1 MPPILEIQDLLIER
15 NRRPVLD
22 VPRLDVLEK
31 ETLAVIGPNGAG
43 KSTLLLA
50 LSRLLRP
57 ARGEI
62 RFRGQPL
69 MAQGELEF
77 RRRLGLV
84 LQNPL
89 LLDISVFDNV
99 ATGLR
104 FRGRPARQ
112 VKTQVEE
119 WLEKLG
125 VAPLRHRR
133 ARSLS
138 GGEAQRVSLAR
149 AFALEPDILLLD
161 EPFSA
166 LDAPT
171 RARLLDD
178 FHSLLNVTHITTI
191 FVTHDMDEA
200 LLLGDRV
207 AVLLSGHLR
216 QVDTPEA
223 VFNAPADP
231 DIAALVG
238 VETVIPGK
246 VLGPAGPSANSAGGD
261 QLLLI
266 EAGQF
271 HFEAVGQVPAG
282 RPVLLC
288 LRPEAVALW
297 ADDAAAAPAA
307 VASAPA
313 GPKTSIRNQLRGTIR
328 HLTPQGPLMR
338 VVIDCGFPVVAL
350 ITRLSAQEMGLRLD
364 QPVAAS
370 FKATA
375 VHLIPR

>member
-1 MPPILEIQDLLIER
+1 MAPILEIQDLLVER
-15 NRRPVLD
+15 NRRPVLE
-22 VPRLDVLEK
+22 VPRLDVLEN

-43 KSTLLLA
+43 KSTLLLT

-69 MAQGELEF
+69 MAQSELVY

-89 LLDISVFDNV
+89 LLDLSVFDNV

-104 FRGRPARQ
+104 FRGRPARH
-112 VKTQVEE
+112 VKAQVET

-125 VAPLRHRR
+125 VAHLRQRR

-171 RARLLDD
+171 RARLLED
-178 FHSLLNVTHITTI
+178 FHSLLNTTRITTI

-200 LLLGDRV
+200 FLLGDRV
-207 AVLLSGHLR
+207 AVLLAGQLR
-216 QVDTPEA
+216 QVGSPEA

-238 VETVIPGK
+238 VETVIAGK
-246 VLGPAGPSANSAGGD
+246 VTGPATPGGD
-261 QLLLI
+261 QLLLV

-271 HFEAVGQVPAG
+271 QFEVVGQAG
-282 RPVLLC
+282 MGRSVLLC

-297 ADDAAAAPAA
+297 ADDAEASPPADRF
-307 VASAPA
+307 S
-313 GPKTSIRNQLRGTIR
+313 GRTSIRNRLRGTIR
-328 HLTPQGPLMR
+328 QLTPQGPLMR

-350 ITRLSAQEMGLRLD
+350 ITRLSAQEMGLRPG
-364 QPVAAS
+364 QRVAAS

>member
-1 MPPILEIQDLLIER
+1 MPPILEIHDLLVER
-15 NRRPVLD
+15 NRRPVLT
-22 VPRLDVLEK
+22 VPRLDVLEH

-43 KSTLLLA
+43 KSTLLLV
-50 LSRLLRP
+50 LSQLIRP

-69 MAQGELEF
+69 APQGELAY

-89 LLDISVFDNV
+89 LLDASVFDNV

-104 FRGRPARQ
+104 FRGRSAQEIKPRA
-112 VKTQVEE
+112 EH

-125 VAPLRHRR
+125 VAALRQRR
-133 ARSLS
+133 ARALS

-178 FHSLLNVTHITTI
+178 FHALLNTTDITTV

-207 AVLLSGHLR
+207 AVLLDGHLR
-216 QVDTPEA
+216 QVDTPEV
-223 VFNAPADP
+223 VFSAPADP
-231 DIAALVG
+231 GIAALVG
-238 VETVIPGK
+238 VETVIPGT
-246 VLGPAGPSANSAGGD
+246 VLGPAVPGDQLGGE

-271 HFEAVGQVPAG
+271 QFDAVGQAAAG
-282 RPVLLC
+282 RSVLLC

-297 ADDAAAAPAA
+297 VEGAD
-307 VASAPA
+307 SLGTA
-313 GPKTSIRNQLRGTIR
+313 GPRSSVRNRLHGTIR
-328 HLTPQGPLMR
+328 HLAPQGPLMR
-338 VVIDCGFPVVAL
+338 VVIDCGFPLVAL
-350 ITRLSAQEMGLRLD
+350 ITRLSAQEMGLRQDLA
-364 QPVAAS
+364 VGAS

-375 VHLIPR
+375 VHLIQR

>member
-1 MPPILEIQDLLIER
+1 MPPILEVHDLLVER
-15 NRRPVLD
+15 NRRPVLE
-22 VPRLDVLEK
+22 VPHLDVLEN

-43 KSTLLLA
+43 KTTLLLA

-69 MAQGELEF
+69 TAQGELAY
-77 RRRLGLV
+77 RRRLGMV

-104 FRGRPARQ
+104 FRGRPARH
-112 VKTQVEE
+112 VKVQVET

-125 VAPLRHRR
+125 VAHLRRRR

-161 EPFSA
+161 EPFGA

-171 RARLLDD
+171 RARLLED
-178 FHSLLNVTHITTI
+178 FHSLLNTTHITTI

-200 LLLGDRV
+200 LLLGERV
-207 AVLLSGHLR
+207 AVLLAGQLR
-216 QVDTPEA
+216 QVGTPEA

-231 DIAALVG
+231 DIASLVG

-246 VLGPAGPSANSAGGD
+246 VTGLAPSSAETPGGD

-271 HFEAVGQVPAG
+271 QFEAVGQVRPG

-297 ADDAAAAPAA
+297 TGN
-307 VASAPA
+307 A
-313 GPKTSIRNQLRGTIR
+313 GVPMPLDRPDGHSSIRNRLCGTIR
-328 HLTPQGPLMR
+328 QLTPQGPLMR

-350 ITRLSAQEMGLRLD
+350 ITRLSAQEMGLQPG
-364 QPVAAS
+364 QPVGAS

>member
-15 NRRPVLD
+15 NRRPVLE
-22 VPRLDVLEK
+22 VSRLDVLEK

-50 LSRLLRP
+50 LSRLIRP
-57 ARGEI
+57 TQGTI
-62 RFRGQPL
+62 HFQGQPVTR
-69 MAQGELEF
+69 QSELAY

-89 LLDISVFDNV
+89 LLDTSVYNNV

-104 FRGRPARQ
+104 FRGRPTKQ
-112 VKTQVEE
+112 VQPLVDE
-119 WLEKLG
+119 WLERLG
-125 VAPLRHRR
+125 VAHLRQRH

-171 RARLLDD
+171 RARLLED
-178 FHSLLNVTHITTI
+178 FHALLNTTAITTV

-207 AVLLSGHLR
+207 AVLLSGCLR
-216 QVDTPEA
+216 QVDTPTA

-238 VETVIPGK
+238 VETVIAGH
-246 VLGPAGPSANSAGGD
+246 VLGPANPEATSDTGD

-266 EAGQF
+266 EAGPF
-271 HFEAVGQVPAG
+271 RFEAVGQVAAG

-288 LRPEAVALW
+288 LRPEALALW
-297 ADDAAAAPAA
+297 AVSNQP
-307 VASAPA
+307 SEPL
-313 GPKTSIRNQLRGTIR
+313 GPRNSIRNRLQGTIR
-328 HLTPQGPLMR
+328 QLTPQGPLMR

-350 ITRLSAQEMGLRLD
+350 ITRLSAQEMGLRPD

>member
-1 MPPILEIQDLLIER
+1 MAPILEVHDLLIER
-15 NRRPVLD
+15 NRRAVLD
-22 VPRLDVLEK
+22 VPRLDVFEK

-50 LSRLLRP
+50 LSCLIRP
-57 ARGEI
+57 ARGTL
-62 RFRGQPL
+62 RFRGQPIT
-69 MAQGELEF
+69 ASGELGY

-89 LLDISVFDNV
+89 LLDTSVFDNV

-104 FRGRPARQ
+104 FRGRPAAY
-112 VKTQVEE
+112 VKPRVDE

-125 VAPLRHRR
+125 VAHLGQRR

-149 AFALEPDILLLD
+149 AFALEPDLLLFD

-178 FHSLLNVTHITTI
+178 FHALLNTTAITTV

-200 LLLGDRV
+200 LLLGD
-207 AVLLSGHLR
+207 LR

-238 VETVIPGK
+238 VETVIPGT
-246 VLGPAGPSANSAGGD
+246 VLGPVEPVGLTGPATPSAAD
-261 QLLLI
+261 EQLLLI

-271 HFEAVGQVPAG
+271 RFEAVGRVAAG

-288 LRPEAVALW
+288 LRPEAVVLW
-297 ADDAAAAPAA
+297 ANDTQGATPAAPHSS
-307 VASAPA
+307 V
-313 GPKTSIRNQLRGTIR
+313 RNRLHGTIR

-338 VVIDCGFPVVAL
+338 VILDCGFPVVAL
-350 ITRLSAQEMGLRLD
+350 ITRLSAQEMGLRLG
-364 QPVAAS
+364 QPVDAG

>member
-15 NRRPVLD
+15 NRRPVLE
-22 VPRLDVLEK
+22 VPRLDVLEN

-50 LSRLLRP
+50 LSRLIRP

-62 RFRGQPL
+62 RFRGQPVT
-69 MAQGELEF
+69 AQGELEY

-104 FRGRPARQ
+104 FRGRPPRQ
-112 VKTQVEE
+112 VKARVEE

-125 VAPLRHRR
+125 VAHLRHRR

-149 AFALEPDILLLD
+149 SLALEPDVLLLD

-178 FHSLLNVTHITTI
+178 FHALLNTTAITTI

-207 AVLLSGHLR
+207 AVLLNGQLR
-216 QVDTPEA
+216 QVDTPTA

-238 VETVIPGK
+238 VETVIEGT
-246 VLGPAGPSANSAGGD
+246 VLGPASPGAEPGTD
-261 QLLLI
+261 ECLLLI
-266 EAGQF
+266 EAGRFQ
-271 HFEAVGQVPAG
+271 FEAVGQVAAG
-282 RPVLLC
+282 RRVLLC
-288 LRPEAVALW
+288 LRPEAMALW
-297 ADDAAAAPAA
+297 TDQ
-307 VASAPA
+307 ASPVLS
-313 GPKTSIRNQLRGTIR
+313 GHTSIRNHLRGTIR

-350 ITRLSAQEMGLRLD
+350 ITRLSAQEMGLRPD

>member
-1 MPPILEIQDLLIER
+1 MPPILEIHDLLVER
-15 NRRPVLD
+15 NHRPVLE
-22 VPRLDVLEK
+22 VPHLDVLEN

-43 KSTLLLA
+43 KTTLLLA
-50 LSRLLRP
+50 LSRLIRP

-62 RFRGQPL
+62 RYRGQPL
-69 MAQGELEF
+69 TTQGELAY
-77 RRRLGLV
+77 RRRLGMV

-89 LLDISVFDNV
+89 LLDLSVFDNV

-104 FRGRPARQ
+104 FRGRPAQ
-112 VKTQVEE
+112 HVKVQVET

-125 VAPLRHRR
+125 VAHLQRRR

-161 EPFSA
+161 EPFGA

-178 FHSLLNVTHITTI
+178 FHALLNTTHVTTL

-200 LLLGDRV
+200 FLLGERV
-207 AVLLSGHLR
+207 AVLLAGQLR
-216 QVDTPEA
+216 QVGSPDA
-223 VFNAPADP
+223 VFSAPADP

-246 VLGPAGPSANSAGGD
+246 VLGPAVPGPQAQGE

-266 EAGQF
+266 EAGEFQ
-271 HFEAVGQVPAG
+271 FEAVGQVAAG

-297 ADDAAAAPAA
+297 TDNAAAGPASG
-307 VASAPA
+307 VARS
-313 GPKTSIRNQLRGTIR
+313 SIRNRLHGTVQ
-328 HLTPQGPLMR
+328 HLTPQGPLTR

-350 ITRLSAQEMGLRLD
+350 ITRLSAQEMGL
-364 QPVAAS
+364 QPGQRVGAS

>member
-1 MPPILEIQDLLIER
+1 MASILEIQDLLVER
-15 NRRPVLD
+15 NRRPVLE
-22 VPRLDVLEK
+22 VAHLDVLEN

-43 KSTLLLA
+43 KSTLLLT

-69 MAQGELEF
+69 MAQSELDY

-89 LLDISVFDNV
+89 LLDLSVFDNV

-104 FRGRPARQ
+104 FRGRPAQ
-112 VKTQVEE
+112 KVKTQVET
-119 WLEKLG
+119 WLGKLG
-125 VAPLRHRR
+125 VAHLRQRR

-178 FHSLLNVTHITTI
+178 FHSLLNTTHITTI

-207 AVLLSGHLR
+207 AVLLEGQLR
-216 QVDTPEA
+216 QVGTPET

-231 DIAALVG
+231 GIAALVG
-238 VETVIPGK
+238 VETVIPGI
-246 VLGPAGPSANSAGGD
+246 VLGPASPTAQAPAGD

-271 HFEAVGQVPAG
+271 QFEAVGQAGAG

-297 ADDAAAAPAA
+297 ADDGEP
-307 VASAPA
+307 SAPA
-313 GPKTSIRNQLRGTIR
+313 RSSIRNRLHGTLQ

-350 ITRLSAQEMGLRLD
+350 ITRLSAQEMGLRPG
-364 QPVAAS
+364 QRVAAS

>member
-1 MPPILEIQDLLIER
+1 MPSILAIHDLLIER
-15 NRRPVLD
+15 NRRS
-22 VPRLDVLEK
+22 VLEVPHLEVLEN
-31 ETLAVIGPNGAG
+31 ETLAIIGPNGAG
-43 KSTLLLA
+43 KTTLLLA

-62 RFRGQPL
+62 LFRGQPV
-69 MAQGELEF
+69 MTQGELDY

-104 FRGRPARQ
+104 FRGRPAQQ
-112 VKTQVEE
+112 VKARVEE

-125 VAPLRHRR
+125 VAHLRNRP

-178 FHSLLNVTHITTI
+178 FHALLSATAITTI

-200 LLLGDRV
+200 LLLGERV
-207 AVLLSGHLR
+207 AVLLEGRLR
-216 QVDTPEA
+216 QVGAPEA
-223 VFNAPADP
+223 VFSAPADP

-246 VLGPAGPSANSAGGD
+246 VLGPAVPGPQAEGE

-266 EAGQF
+266 EAGEFQ
-271 HFEAVGQVPAG
+271 FEAVGQVTAG
-282 RPVLLC
+282 RHVLLC

-297 ADDAAAAPAA
+297 TNDPEAPASA
-307 VASAPA
+307 VPRS
-313 GPKTSIRNQLRGTIR
+313 SIRNRLSGTVQ

-350 ITRLSAQEMGLRLD
+350 ITRLSAQEMSLRPDLR
-364 QPVAAS
+364 VGAS

>member
-15 NRRPVLD
+15 NHRPVLT
-22 VPRLDVLEK
+22 VPRLDVLEH

-50 LSRLLRP
+50 LSRLIRP

-62 RFRGQPL
+62 RFRGKPVL
-69 MAQGELEF
+69 AQGELVY
-77 RRRLGLV
+77 RRQLGLV

-89 LLDISVFDNV
+89 LLDTSVYDNV

-104 FRGRPARQ
+104 FRGRPAQQ
-112 VKTQVEE
+112 VKTLVET

-125 VAPLRHRR
+125 VAHLRQRR

-149 AFALEPDILLLD
+149 AFALEPDVLLLD

-178 FHSLLNVTHITTI
+178 FHALLNTTAITTV

-207 AVLLSGHLR
+207 AVLLDGQLR
-216 QVDTPEA
+216 QMDTPTA

-231 DIAALVG
+231 DIATLVG

-246 VLGPAGPSANSAGGD
+246 VLGLATDTAGSADTD

-271 HFEAVGQVPAG
+271 QFEAVGHVAVG

-297 ADDAAAAPAA
+297 TDNNSPAPTNAR
-307 VASAPA
+307 
-313 GPKTSIRNQLRGTIR
+313 TSIRNRLHGTIR

-350 ITRLSAQEMGLRLD
+350 ITRLSAQELGL
-364 QPVAAS
+364 QPDLPVGAS